1 MNPYSLTHLYF
12 VNGVFQGGVKPQI
25 LPCIPL
31 GCSITYHGFAI
42 FWCYTVFFPSSWTTA
57 FSISPLE
64 QLSVACNRLVRMMGV
79 SKLTQLRVLNL
90 PNNSIGYIEG
100 LKDLVHLEWLNLA
113 GNNIKVHIVRA
124 ILWESSLVSV
134 FGLRSPGFCILSGR
148 RAVEQ
153 LCSAAASG
161 SVWQQ
166 HFSHR
171 WPFKAL
177 CLKGECQYL
186 LAKQYKSD
194 VPDYIAFKT

>member
-1 MNPYSLTHLYF
+1 MYFREGSNPRSSRVYLWVAALH
-12 VNGVFQGGVKPQI
+12 
-25 LPCIPL
+25 
-31 GCSITYHGFAI
+31 ITVLQF

-177 CLKGECQYL
+177 CLKGECQNICWL
-186 LAKQYKSD
+186 NSTKVMCQ
-194 VPDYIAFKT
+194 II